1 MTDNETETTNG
12 HEWTRMF
19 MTSPLNTWKKRNASQ
34 TSAIVLRSLLSK
46 CGFDQ
51 GGIGMASVCSA
62 VRHPLRGGKGCRAEA

>member
-1 MTDNETETTNG
+1 
-12 HEWTRMF
+12 MF

-51 GGIGMASVCSA
+51 GEIGMASVCSA
-62 VRHPLRGGKGCRAEA
+62 VVMRCAAAKDVVRNLEVHGLPVQVV